1 MENDTPRRMPNVP
14 PFVKFVCANVPMV
27 FDDSLSYYEALCALW
42 KYVQGMTDVI
52 NNNATLEEEFIEK
65 FNELSGKFDELKT
78 YVDTYFD
85 NLDVQEEINNKLD
98 QMAEDGVFQEIIN
111 AYLDQMLSE
120 VRYIFPKNFTD
131 ESNTQFGDL
140 CAIKAYNKNIM
151 IDTGHANY
159 KEQVEEFLTRNNINH
174 IDHLILSHYHADH
187 IGNVINLI
195 NDGYLDSTSVI
206 YLAPYCDLL
215 TSVEAFMSTYY
226 AITSAANNADITT
239 VQPTEGY
246 TLDID
251 DNFKIKFYNFDRS
264 FLDDPSKLTL
274 RDYNNASA
282 INLVEHGEK
291 RVLFTGDCYDEP
303 VNRLIDNGSI
313 KNSVD
318 LYKVNHHGIDS
329 STVNTNKFAFLAPQY
344 AFLPANTGY
353 VINNDLARSK
363 YLHLLGKLGT
373 RTYAQYLSDVDTI
386 FISTTKALHSLSG
399 VAIKITSSIP
409 NDQTI
414 YVDCNTEVLDPDG
427 TSTKPYKDLGQAFAA
442 VLGGSGIYRFNLAD
456 GNYNTS
462 HGGNSW
468 ADIPTISNATIRIFG
483 HSGNR
488 GAVRIKD
495 GFQAF
500 NCNVY
505 LNNLTV
511 DVTTFRN
518 EAITLNDCN
527 LSADYCDFIG
537 DDSSSNKKAA
547 IYAER
552 TNITLRSCNFT
563 WLNRAINTQITDIK
577 MIEGTFTDCEYV
589 VYNNGLGK
597 VYTNKLNFVRCTNRF
612 QGQGYATEFNCMK
625 ALSNDVTSEVETTLN
640 DDITQYNQLIVESGS
655 FGNDTFVTDTIYSFR
670 TNKFALGTTYY
681 ARSKSGLISIEVDAS
696 DGTKITVTTPDAN
709 ESVRAIYGSY
719 VSLPE

>member
-1 MENDTPRRMPNVP
+1 MNKLFVPFLPPWVETGLQPAFYDLESGTVLQQTARMYDKVNQ
-14 PFVKFVCANVPMV
+14 
-27 FDDSLSYYEALCALW
+27 LIRL
-42 KYVQGMTDVI
+42 
-52 NNNATLEEEFIEK
+52 
-65 FNELSGKFDELKT
+65 FNELSEETKTTVEEYIAKFVELKDF
-78 YVDTYFD
+78 VDNYFD

-98 QMAEDGVFQEIIN
+98 EMAEDGVFQDIVN

-120 VRYIFPKNFTD
+120 VHYVFPKNYD
-131 ESNTQFGDL
+131 NASHTQFGDVCL
-140 CAIKAYNKNIM
+140 IKGYNKNIL
-151 IDTGHANY
+151 IDTGHTDY
-159 KEQVEEFLTRNNINH
+159 KTEVEEFLTRNNANH
-174 IDHLILSHYHADH
+174 IDHLIISHYHADH

-195 NDGYLDSTSVI
+195 DDGYVDSNSTI

-215 TSVEAFMSTYY
+215 TSVEAFMNTYN
-226 AITSAANNADITT
+226 AIIAKCSEENVPT

-246 TLDID
+246 TISID
-251 DNFKIKFYNFDRS
+251 DNFRIKFYNFDRN
-264 FLDDPSKLTL
+264 FLDDSTKLTL

-282 INLVEHGEK
+282 INLIEHGDK
-291 RVLFTGDCYDEP
+291 RILFTGDCYDEP
-303 VNRLIDNGSI
+303 VNRLIDNGTIAS
-313 KNSVD
+313 SVD
-318 LYKVNHHGIDS
+318 FYKINHHGIDS
-329 STVNTNKFAFLAPQY
+329 GTVNTLKITRLAPTY

-353 VINNDLARSK
+353 FINNDLARSK
-363 YLHLLGKLGT
+363 YLQIINKIGT
-373 RTYAQYLSDVDTI
+373 KVFGQYLSNIDTKYLT
-386 FISTTKALHSLSG
+386 TTKAIHSLSG
-399 VAIKITSSIP
+399 VAVKLNSSIQ

-414 YVDCNTEVLDPDG
+414 YVDCNTAVTDPDG
-427 TSTKPYKDLGQAFAA
+427 SSDKPFKDLGQAFTA

-456 GNYNTS
+456 GTYNTS
-462 HGGNSW
+462 HDGNTW

-483 HSGNR
+483 HNGNR
-488 GAVRIKD
+488 GAVKIKD

-518 EAITLNDCN
+518 EAITLNDCK

-537 DDSSSNKKAA
+537 DDSSNDKKSA

-552 TNITLRSCNFT
+552 SNITLRSCNFT
-563 WLNRAINTQITDIK
+563 WLNRAINTQITDFK
-577 MIEGTFTDCEYV
+577 QIEGTFTDCEYV

-625 ALSNDVTSEVETTLN
+625 ALINDVTSGVETTLN

-670 TNKFALGTTYY
+670 TNKFSLGNTYY

-696 DGTKITVTTPDAN
+696 DGTKITVTTPNAN